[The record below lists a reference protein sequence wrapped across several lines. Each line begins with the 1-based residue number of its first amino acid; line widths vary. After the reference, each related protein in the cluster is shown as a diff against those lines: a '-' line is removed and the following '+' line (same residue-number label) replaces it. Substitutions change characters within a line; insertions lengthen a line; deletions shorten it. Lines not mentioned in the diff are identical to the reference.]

1 MTALCEPLSR
11 RFYLRDT
18 LLVAGSL
25 LGKFIVRR
33 IGNKIIR
40 AMIVETEAYI
50 GDHDPASHSYGRVTE
65 RNKVMF
71 GIGGTAYV
79 YFIYGNHYC
88 FNAVTGREGKG
99 DAVLIRG
106 AEIVEGAHIA
116 AKFRKFPVNKYDL
129 ANGPGKLCE
138 ALCIDKSFNG
148 HDLTRCSELFIAGG
162 KKIPPATRIQTP
174 RIGISKGSEL
184 NYRFI
189 INGNPCVTKH
199 AKNPI
204 KEKTKA

>member
-11 RFYLRDT
+11 KFYLRDT

-33 IGNKIIR
+33 IGNKIIK

-50 GDHDPASHSYGRVTE
+50 GDHDPASHSYGRVTG

-106 AEIVEGAHIA
+106 AEIVEGSDTA
-116 AKFRKFPVNKYDL
+116 AKFRKFPDDLHNL

-148 HDLTRCSELFIAGG
+148 HDLTKRSNLYIAGG
-162 KKIPPATRIQTP
+162 KRIPPAVRIQTP

-184 NYRFI
+184 HYRFI
-189 INGNPCVTKH
+189 ISGNPCITKH
-199 AKNPI
+199 AYNPV
-204 KEKTKA
+204 KQK

>member
-1 MTALCEPLSR
+1 MTALCKPLSR
-11 RFYLRDT
+11 KFYLRDT

-33 IGNKIIR
+33 IRNKTIK

-50 GDHDPASHSYGRVTE
+50 GDHDPASHSYGRVTG

-71 GIGGTAYV
+71 DIGGMAYV

-116 AKFRKFPVNKYDL
+116 EKFRRFPDNQNDL

-148 HDLTRCSELFIAGG
+148 HDLTRRSELYIAGG
-162 KKIPPATRIQTP
+162 KKTSSAIRCQTP
-174 RIGISKGSEL
+174 RIGISKGTEL

-189 INGNPCVTKH
+189 INGNPCVSKH
-199 AKNPI
+199 AKNPS
-204 KEKTKA
+204 KEKI